1 MKTKQLFGTNITL
14 APYQTFVDELIEKAL
29 EKKSAYACVA
39 AVHMLVE
46 AYKADSFAAILNEA
60 DMVTPDGKPITW
72 ALNLLYGIR
81 QDRAA
86 GMDLLPDLLSR
97 AEQQKIPVAF
107 YGGTQAMLD
116 RTREY
121 MQKHYPALIVA
132 STYSPPFRPLTAAE
146 EDTVADM
153 LNASGARMIFVVLGC
168 PKQEKWMAAM
178 KDRIQAL
185 MIGIGAAVPVLVGMQ
200 KRAPRWMQH
209 AGLEWVYRL
218 AQEPRRLFRRYAT
231 TNSFFIYLVLK
242 EKFALRKLFAR
253 SKEHTEKQERIERQ
267 GIVNKQERMS
277 REKIV

>member
-1 MKTKQLFGTNITL
+1 
-14 APYQTFVDELIEKAL
+14 
-29 EKKSAYACVA
+29 
-39 AVHMLVE
+39 
-46 AYKADSFAAILNEA
+46 
-60 DMVTPDGKPITW
+60 
-72 ALNLLYGIR
+72 
-81 QDRAA
+81 
-86 GMDLLPDLLSR
+86 
-97 AEQQKIPVAF
+97 
-107 YGGTQAMLD
+107 
-116 RTREY
+116 
-121 MQKHYPALIVA
+121 
-132 STYSPPFRPLTAAE
+132 
-146 EDTVADM
+146 
-153 LNASGARMIFVVLGC
+153 
-168 PKQEKWMAAM
+168 
-178 KDRIQAL
+178 